1 MAVLGKIRQRSIFLI
16 LVIGMALFAFVIS
29 GVFDGS
35 SSNAGPTDPIAVVN
49 DEEIDVTFFRQ
60 MVEQTER
67 AYNYSTL
74 QSVNLVWNQALR
86 NTIFDQEFKK
96 LGIDAGKDQLEQ
108 IISSDEAVINNPNFQ
123 NEAGFFDFGIF
134 TDYIAQMRVQEP
146 AAYEN
151 WKAQEQSIIGVA
163 KQRIYL
169 DLIKASGGMT
179 EAEAKALYHFENDN
193 INIEYVQVPF
203 DIIPDSLVTVTDAEV
218 KQYIKNHEQEY
229 ERAAS
234 RNLQYVSFN
243 EAPTEDDLAAIRL
256 RLEGLK
262 DERIAYNDVSKLTDT
277 IEGFK
282 MTKNIIDFVD
292 RYSEIPFD
300 SVYRPRGEYN
310 NEYADI
316 LFGLDVGEV
325 FGPYR
330 DGRFFKISRLLDRK
344 ENASLRAS
352 HILIAFE
359 GATRAPATVT
369 RAKEEARRE
378 ANRVLRLARRGN
390 DNFEELAREY
400 SDGPTKNRGG
410 DLGFFQEG
418 QMATEFFNFVDK
430 NRVGRIGLVETE
442 FGFHII
448 KVTDKDDLALIA
460 DVANEAIA
468 SDQTANEVF
477 RSATKFEIVAFHFKF
492 RSATKFEM
500 ESNDLN
506 DFIAVAEKNNYEVRP
521 VKQVTELEENMP
533 GLFNQRQIVRW
544 AFDDDTKVGD
554 IKRFSLTAGG
564 GYAVVQLTAVNQKGL
579 ATVDEVGFQVRRKI
593 IQDKKAAL
601 IKKQFQDIDSLE
613 TLAENEDL
621 TLETASAINQKN
633 PTLVGAGNEPYVVG
647 AAFAMEE
654 GAVLELIQGELGL
667 YKVKL
672 LKKNTAE
679 TLDDYQQYSK
689 EYLRDASFTL
699 PENVFLALESYAD
712 IDDNRSLYY

>member
-16 LVIGMALFAFVIS
+16 IVIGMALFAFVIS

-35 SSNAGPTDPIAVVN
+35 SSNTGPTDPIAVVN

-60 MVEQTER
+60 MVEQTEKT
-67 AYNYSTL
+67 YNYSTL

-169 DLIKASGGMT
+169 ELIKASGGMT

-277 IEGFK
+277 IEGFR

-378 ANRVLRLARRGN
+378 ANRVLRLSRRGN

-468 SDQTANEVF
+468 SDQTANEV
-477 RSATKFEIVAFHFKF
+477 F

-654 GAVLELIQGELGL
+654 GAVSELIQGELGL

-689 EYLRDASFTL
+689 EYLRDASFAL
-699 PENVFLALESYAD
+699 LENVFLALESYAD

>member
-277 IEGFK
+277 IEGFR

-359 GATRAPATVT
+359 GATRAPATLT

-378 ANRVLRLARRGN
+378 ANRLLRLARRGN

-468 SDQTANEVF
+468 SDQTANEV
-477 RSATKFEIVAFHFKF
+477 F

-654 GAVLELIQGELGL
+654 GAVSELIQGELGL

-699 PENVFLALESYAD
+699 LENVFLALESYAD

>member
-243 EAPTEDDLAAIRL
+243 ETPTEDDLAAIRL

-277 IEGFK
+277 IEGFR
-282 MTKNIIDFVD
+282 MTKNIIDFVG

-477 RSATKFEIVAFHFKF
+477 RSATKFE
-492 RSATKFEM
+492 M

-554 IKRFSLTAGG
+554 IKRFSLTAGD

-654 GAVLELIQGELGL
+654 GAVSELIQGELGL

>member
-234 RNLQYVSFN
+234 RNLQYISFN

-277 IEGFK
+277 IEGFR

-359 GATRAPATVT
+359 GATRAPATLT

-378 ANRVLRLARRGN
+378 ANRLLRLARRGN

-468 SDQTANEVF
+468 SDQTANEV
-477 RSATKFEIVAFHFKF
+477 F

-593 IQDKKAAL
+593 IHDKKAAL

-654 GAVLELIQGELGL
+654 GVVSELIQGELGL

-672 LKKNTAE
+672 LKKNTEE

-689 EYLRDASFTL
+689 EYLRDASFAL
-699 PENVFLALESYAD
+699 LENVFLALESYAD

>member
-1 MAVLGKIRQRSIFLI
+1 
-16 LVIGMALFAFVIS
+16 
-29 GVFDGS
+29 
-35 SSNAGPTDPIAVVN
+35 VN

-86 NTIFDQEFKK
+86 NTIFDQEFEK

-234 RNLQYVSFN
+234 RNLQYVSFK

-256 RLEGLK
+256 RLDGLK

-277 IEGFK
+277 IEGFR

-448 KVTDKDDLALIA
+448 RVTDKDDLALIA

-477 RSATKFEIVAFHFKF
+477 RSATKFE
-492 RSATKFEM
+492 M

-521 VKQVTELEENMP
+521 IKQVTELEENMP

-647 AAFAMEE
+647 AAFVMEE
-654 GAVLELIQGELGL
+654 GAVSELIQGELGL

-672 LKKNTAE
+672 LKKNIAE

-699 PENVFLALESYAD
+699 LENVFLALESYAD

>member
-35 SSNAGPTDPIAVVN
+35 SSNTGPTDPIAVVN
-49 DEEIDVTFFRQ
+49 DEEIDVMFFRQ

-67 AYNYSTL
+67 TYNYSTL

-169 DLIKASGGMT
+169 DLIKASEGMT

-234 RNLQYVSFN
+234 RNLQFVSFD

-277 IEGFK
+277 IEGFR

-359 GATRAPATVT
+359 GATRAPARVT
-369 RAKEEARRE
+369 RTKEEARRE

-390 DNFEELAREY
+390 NNFEELAREY

-477 RSATKFEIVAFHFKF
+477 RSATKFE
-492 RSATKFEM
+492 M

-506 DFIAVAEKNNYEVRP
+506 DFMAVAEKNNYEVRP

-544 AFDDDTKVGD
+544 AFEDDTKVGD
-554 IKRFSLTAGG
+554 IKRFSLTGGG
-564 GYAVVQLTAVNQKGL
+564 GYAVVQLTAVNKKGL
-579 ATVDEVGFQVRRKI
+579 ATVDEVGTQVRRQIVK
-593 IQDKKAAL
+593 DKKAAI
-601 IKKQFQDIDSLE
+601 IKKQFQNIDSLE
-613 TLAENEDL
+613 TLAENEEL

-654 GAVLELIQGELGL
+654 GTVSELIQGELGL

-679 TLDDYQQYSK
+679 TLEDYQQYSK
-689 EYLRDASFTL
+689 EYLRDASFAL
-699 PENVFLALESYAD
+699 LENVFLALESYAD

>member
-146 AAYEN
+146 AEYEN

-229 ERAAS
+229 ERTAS

-262 DERIAYNDVSKLTDT
+262 DERIAYNNVSKLTDT
-277 IEGFK
+277 IEGFR

-477 RSATKFEIVAFHFKF
+477 RSATKFE
-492 RSATKFEM
+492 M

-654 GAVLELIQGELGL
+654 GAVSELIQGELGL

>member
-1 MAVLGKIRQRSIFLI
+1 
-16 LVIGMALFAFVIS
+16 
-29 GVFDGS
+29 
-35 SSNAGPTDPIAVVN
+35 
-49 DEEIDVTFFRQ
+49 
-60 MVEQTER
+60 
-67 AYNYSTL
+67 
-74 QSVNLVWNQALR
+74 
-86 NTIFDQEFKK
+86 
-96 LGIDAGKDQLEQ
+96 LEQ

-277 IEGFK
+277 IEGFR

-477 RSATKFEIVAFHFKF
+477 RSATKFE
-492 RSATKFEM
+492 M

-654 GAVLELIQGELGL
+654 GAVSELIQGELGL

>member
-1 MAVLGKIRQRSIFLI
+1 MAVLGKIRQRSIFLT

-277 IEGFK
+277 IEGFR

-477 RSATKFEIVAFHFKF
+477 RSATKFE
-492 RSATKFEM
+492 M

-544 AFDDDTKVGD
+544 AFDENTKVGD

-564 GYAVVQLTAVNQKGL
+564 GYAVVQLSAVNQKGL

>member
-35 SSNAGPTDPIAVVN
+35 SSNTGPTDPIAVVN
-49 DEEIDVTFFRQ
+49 DEEIDVMFFRQ

-67 AYNYSTL
+67 TYNYSTL

-277 IEGFK
+277 IEGFR
-282 MTKNIIDFVD
+282 MTKDIIDFVD
-292 RYSEIPFD
+292 RYSETPFD
-300 SVYRPRGEYN
+300 SIYRPRGEYN

-344 ENASLRAS
+344 ENESLRAS

-359 GATRAPATVT
+359 GATRAPARVT
-369 RAKEEARRE
+369 RTKEEARRE

-390 DNFEELAREY
+390 NNFEELAREY

-477 RSATKFEIVAFHFKF
+477 RSAN
-492 RSATKFEM
+492 KFEM

-506 DFIAVAEKNNYEVRP
+506 DFMAVAEKNNYKVRP

-544 AFDDDTKVGD
+544 AFEDDTKVGD
-554 IKRFSLTAGG
+554 IKRFSLTGGG
-564 GYAVVQLTAVNQKGL
+564 GYAVVQLTAVNKKGL
-579 ATVDEVGFQVRRKI
+579 ATVDEVGTQVRRQIVK
-593 IQDKKAAL
+593 DKKAAI
-601 IKKQFQDIDSLE
+601 IKKQFQNIDSLE
-613 TLAENEDL
+613 TLAENEEL

-654 GAVLELIQGELGL
+654 GTVSELIQGELGL

-689 EYLRDASFTL
+689 EYLRDASFAL
-699 PENVFLALESYAD
+699 LENVFLALESYAD

>member
-277 IEGFK
+277 IEGFR

-448 KVTDKDDLALIA
+448 KVTGKDDLALIA

-468 SDQTANEVF
+468 SDQTANEV
-477 RSATKFEIVAFHFKF
+477 F

-579 ATVDEVGFQVRRKI
+579 ATEDEVGFQVRRKI
-593 IQDKKAAL
+593 LQDKKAAL

-654 GAVLELIQGELGL
+654 GAVSELIQGDLGL

-689 EYLRDASFTL
+689 EYLRDASFAL
-699 PENVFLALESYAD
+699 LENVFLALESYAD

>member
-35 SSNAGPTDPIAVVN
+35 SSNTGPTDPIAVVN
-49 DEEIDVTFFRQ
+49 DEEIDVMFFRQ

-67 AYNYSTL
+67 TYNYSTL

-169 DLIKASGGMT
+169 DLIKASEGMT

-234 RNLQYVSFN
+234 RNLQFVSFD

-277 IEGFK
+277 IEGFR
-282 MTKNIIDFVD
+282 MTKDIIDFVD
-292 RYSEIPFD
+292 RYSETPFD
-300 SVYRPRGEYN
+300 SIYRPRGEYN

-344 ENASLRAS
+344 ENESLRAS

-359 GATRAPATVT
+359 GATRAPARVT
-369 RAKEEARRE
+369 RTKEEARRE

-390 DNFEELAREY
+390 NNFEELAREN
-400 SDGPTKNRGG
+400 SDGPTKNIGG

-477 RSATKFEIVAFHFKF
+477 RSATKFE
-492 RSATKFEM
+492 M

-506 DFIAVAEKNNYEVRP
+506 DFMAVAEKNNYEVRP

-544 AFDDDTKVGD
+544 AFEDDTKVGD
-554 IKRFSLTAGG
+554 IKRFSLTGGG
-564 GYAVVQLTAVNQKGL
+564 GYAVVQLTAVNKKGL
-579 ATVDEVGFQVRRKI
+579 ATVDEVGTQVRRQIVK
-593 IQDKKAAL
+593 DKKAAI
-601 IKKQFQDIDSLE
+601 IKKQFQNIDSLE
-613 TLAENEDL
+613 TLAENEEL

-654 GAVLELIQGELGL
+654 GTVSELIQGELGL

-679 TLDDYQQYSK
+679 TLEDYQQYSK
-689 EYLRDASFTL
+689 EYLRDASFAL
-699 PENVFLALESYAD
+699 LENVFLALESYAD

>member
-277 IEGFK
+277 IEGFR

-477 RSATKFEIVAFHFKF
+477 RSATKFE
-492 RSATKFEM
+492 M

-579 ATVDEVGFQVRRKI
+579 ATVDEVGFQVIRKI

-654 GAVLELIQGELGL
+654 GAVSELIQGELGL

-689 EYLRDASFTL
+689 EYLRDASFAL
-699 PENVFLALESYAD
+699 LENVFLALESYAD

>member
-86 NTIFDQEFKK
+86 NTIFDQEFEK

-277 IEGFK
+277 IEGFR

-477 RSATKFEIVAFHFKF
+477 RSATKFE
-492 RSATKFEM
+492 M

-521 VKQVTELEENMP
+521 IKQVTELEENMP

-613 TLAENEDL
+613 TRAENEDL

-647 AAFAMEE
+647 AAFVMEE
-654 GAVLELIQGELGL
+654 GAVSELIQGELGL

-672 LKKNTAE
+672 LKKNIAE

-699 PENVFLALESYAD
+699 LENVFLALESYAD

>member
-277 IEGFK
+277 IEGFR

-477 RSATKFEIVAFHFKF
+477 RSATKFE
-492 RSATKFEM
+492 M

-593 IQDKKAAL
+593 IHDKKAAL

-654 GAVLELIQGELGL
+654 GAVSELIQGELGL

-699 PENVFLALESYAD
+699 LENVFLALESYAD

>member
-1 MAVLGKIRQRSIFLI
+1 
-16 LVIGMALFAFVIS
+16 
-29 GVFDGS
+29 
-35 SSNAGPTDPIAVVN
+35 
-49 DEEIDVTFFRQ
+49 
-60 MVEQTER
+60 
-67 AYNYSTL
+67 
-74 QSVNLVWNQALR
+74 
-86 NTIFDQEFKK
+86 
-96 LGIDAGKDQLEQ
+96 
-108 IISSDEAVINNPNFQ
+108 
-123 NEAGFFDFGIF
+123 
-134 TDYIAQMRVQEP
+134 MRVQEP

-234 RNLQYVSFN
+234 RNLQYVSFK

-256 RLEGLK
+256 RLDGLK

-277 IEGFK
+277 IEGFR

-448 KVTDKDDLALIA
+448 RVTDKDDLALIA

-477 RSATKFEIVAFHFKF
+477 RSATKFE
-492 RSATKFEM
+492 M

-521 VKQVTELEENMP
+521 IKQVTELEENMP

-647 AAFAMEE
+647 AAFVMEE
-654 GAVLELIQGELGL
+654 GAVSELIQGELGL

-672 LKKNTAE
+672 LKKNIAE

-699 PENVFLALESYAD
+699 LENVFLALESYAD

>member
-146 AAYEN
+146 AAFEN

-277 IEGFK
+277 IEGFR

-477 RSATKFEIVAFHFKF
+477 RSATKFE
-492 RSATKFEM
+492 M

-647 AAFAMEE
+647 AAFSMEE
-654 GAVLELIQGELGL
+654 GAVSELIQGELGL

>member
-86 NTIFDQEFKK
+86 NTIFDQEFEK

-234 RNLQYVSFN
+234 RNLQYVSFK

-256 RLEGLK
+256 RLDGLK

-277 IEGFK
+277 IEGFR

-448 KVTDKDDLALIA
+448 RVTDKDDLALIA

-477 RSATKFEIVAFHFKF
+477 RSATKFE
-492 RSATKFEM
+492 M

-521 VKQVTELEENMP
+521 IKQVTELEENMP

-647 AAFAMEE
+647 AAFVMEE
-654 GAVLELIQGELGL
+654 GAVSELIQGELGL

-672 LKKNTAE
+672 LKKNIAE

-699 PENVFLALESYAD
+699 LENVFLALESYAD

>member
-234 RNLQYVSFN
+234 RNLQFVSFD

-277 IEGFK
+277 IEGFR

-359 GATRAPATVT
+359 GATRAPARVT
-369 RAKEEARRE
+369 RTKEEARRE

-390 DNFEELAREY
+390 NNFEELAREY

-468 SDQTANEVF
+468 SDHTANEV
-477 RSATKFEIVAFHFKF
+477 F

-500 ESNDLN
+500 ESNDLK
-506 DFIAVAEKNNYEVRP
+506 DFMAVAEKNNYEVRP

-544 AFDDDTKVGD
+544 AFEDDTKVGD
-554 IKRFSLTAGG
+554 IKRFSLTGGG
-564 GYAVVQLTAVNQKGL
+564 GYAVVQLTAVNKKGL
-579 ATVDEVGFQVRRKI
+579 ATVDEVGTQVRRQIVK
-593 IQDKKAAL
+593 DKKAAI
-601 IKKQFQDIDSLE
+601 IKKQFQNIDSLE
-613 TLAENEDL
+613 TLAENEEL

-654 GAVLELIQGELGL
+654 GTVSELIQGELGL

-679 TLDDYQQYSK
+679 TLEDYQQYSK
-689 EYLRDASFTL
+689 EYLRDASFAL
-699 PENVFLALESYAD
+699 LENVFLALESYAD

>member
-203 DIIPDSLVTVTDAEV
+203 DIISDSLVTVTDAEV

-277 IEGFK
+277 IEGFR

-344 ENASLRAS
+344 KNASLRAS

-477 RSATKFEIVAFHFKF
+477 RSATKFE
-492 RSATKFEM
+492 M

-544 AFDDDTKVGD
+544 AFDENTKVGD

-564 GYAVVQLTAVNQKGL
+564 GYAVVQLSAVNQKGL

>member
-35 SSNAGPTDPIAVVN
+35 SSNTGPTDPIAVVN
-49 DEEIDVTFFRQ
+49 DEEIDVMFFRQ

-67 AYNYSTL
+67 TYNYSTL

-134 TDYIAQMRVQEP
+134 TEYIAQMRVQEP

-193 INIEYVQVPF
+193 INIQYVQVPF
-203 DIIPDSLVTVTDAEV
+203 DIIPDSLVSVTDAEV

-234 RNLQYVSFN
+234 RNLQFVSFD
-243 EAPTEDDLAAIRL
+243 EAPTEDDLSAIRL
-256 RLEGLK
+256 RLEALK

-277 IEGFK
+277 IEGFR
-282 MTKNIIDFVD
+282 MTKDITDFVD

-300 SVYRPRGEYN
+300 SIYRPRGEYN

-316 LFGLDVGEV
+316 LFGMDVGEV

-359 GATRAPATVT
+359 GATRAPARVT
-369 RAKEEARRE
+369 RTKEEGRRE
-378 ANRVLRLARRGN
+378 ANRILRLARQGN
-390 DNFEELAREY
+390 NNFEELAREY

-477 RSATKFEIVAFHFKF
+477 RSATKFE
-492 RSATKFEM
+492 M

-506 DFIAVAEKNNYEVRP
+506 DFMAVAEKNNYEVRP

-544 AFDDDTKVGD
+544 AFEDDTKVGD
-554 IKRFSLTAGG
+554 IKRFSLTGGG
-564 GYAVVQLTAVNQKGL
+564 GYAVVQLTAVNKKGL
-579 ATVDEVGFQVRRKI
+579 ATLDEVDTQVRRQI
-593 IQDKKAAL
+593 VNDKKAAI
-601 IKKQFQDIDSLE
+601 IKKQFKDINSLE
-613 TLAENEDL
+613 TLAENEEL

-633 PTLVGAGNEPYVVG
+633 PTLVGAGNEPYLVG

-654 GAVLELIQGELGL
+654 GTVSELIQGELGL
-667 YKVKL
+667 YKVRL

-679 TLDDYQQYSK
+679 TLEDYQQYSK
-689 EYLRDASFTL
+689 EYLRDASFAL
-699 PENVFLALESYAD
+699 LENVFLALESYAD
-712 IDDNRSLYY
+712 IEDNRSLYY

>member
-277 IEGFK
+277 IEGFR

-477 RSATKFEIVAFHFKF
+477 RSATKFE
-492 RSATKFEM
+492 M

-564 GYAVVQLTAVNQKGL
+564 GYTVVQLTAVNQKGL
-579 ATVDEVGFQVRRKI
+579 ATEDEVGFQVRRKI
-593 IQDKKAAL
+593 LQDKKAAL

-654 GAVLELIQGELGL
+654 GAVSELIQGDLGL

-689 EYLRDASFTL
+689 EYLRDASFAL
-699 PENVFLALESYAD
+699 LENVFLALESYAD